1 MDGEIT
7 TIGTLDG
14 QVSSG
19 RTISGDISPVDGT
32 VSGNISDVS
41 VVRGALAQTQDVSG
55 DITYGIGSGGGGG
68 CDPECKQRVDAL
80 EEWAEDADDRLDTLE
95 ADSATHV
102 DGGYVSGNTVHFTNN
117 GVDLFTIGMS
127 GGGGGTMDYEELNNK
142 PQIEGET
149 LIGNKMFPDL
159 HLSPIDTT
167 DLIRILV

>member
-32 VSGNISDVS
+32 VSGNISDIS
-41 VVRGALAQTQDVSG
+41 VVRGALAQTQNVSG
-55 DITYGIGSGGGGG
+55 DITYGVGSGGGGG
-68 CDPECKQRVDAL
+68 YDPECRQRVAVL

-102 DGGYVSGNTVHFTNN
+102 AIVND
-117 GVDLFTIGMS
+117 
-127 GGGGGTMDYEELNNK
+127 
-142 PQIEGET
+142 
-149 LIGNKMFPDL
+149 
-159 HLSPIDTT
+159 
-167 DLIRILV
+167 